1 MTSADRDA
9 DDGRDAARPA
19 AVMVLGETVDDQTRC
34 IHYQGP
40 LYVIAIRFHCCGEFY
55 PCFRCHADAT
65 DHALSVW
72 PRDEFD
78 TDALLCGACRTTL
91 TISEYQATDAC
102 PACGTA
108 FNPGCSLHYPLYFES

>member
-19 AVMVLGETVDDQTRC
+19 AVAVLGATVDDQTRC
-34 IHYQGP
+34 VHYHGP
-40 LYVIAIRFHCCGEFY
+40 LDVIAIRFHCCGEFY

-65 DHALSVW
+65 DQALSVW
-72 PRDEFD
+72 PRDEFN

>member
-9 DDGRDAARPA
+9 DDGRDVERPA
-19 AVMVLGETVDDQTRC
+19 AVTVLGATVDDQTRC
-34 IHYQGP
+34 VHYHGP
-40 LYVIAIRFHCCGEFY
+40 LDVIAIRFHCCGEFY

-78 TDALLCGACRTTL
+78 TDALLCGACWSTL
-91 TISEYQATDAC
+91 TIAEYQAVDAC